1 MKIAAI
7 LNMPLFALGFR
18 VFFLIAGLAAMGLML
33 IWGGLYGGWFK
44 IDSYYSGMLWHAHE
58 MLVGY
63 AAAVIAGFLLTAVRN
78 WTGKP
83 TPVNGKLA
91 ALAVLWL
98 LGRLLPLFTPA
109 VPGILA
115 AAVDWAFLPVLA
127 WQIGSP
133 IVRARHFKSL
143 VFSVLLLLMAAG
155 NGLIHAEVLGFFPET
170 SGTGVK
176 IIVMTIILMILVI
189 AGRVFPFF
197 TERGLPGAKPRRNTV
212 ADTLAVASA
221 LLVFTVD
228 LSAIAG
234 KLLAFSAVAA
244 AIFNLARLIGWYDSR
259 IWRVPLLWVL
269 YTGYA
274 WIVAGFVLTA
284 LSAYSMVIP
293 SLALH
298 AFTIGGIGVLT
309 LGMMSRVALGHTGR
323 ELKASMAT
331 AAGFVLIN
339 LAVLVRVAAPLVL
352 PTWYADS
359 VYLAMVLW
367 LTAFALFLGVNAP
380 MLVRPRPDGRPG

>member
-1 MKIAAI
+1 
-7 LNMPLFALGFR
+7 MPLFALGFR
-18 VFFLIAGLAAMGLML
+18 VFFLIAGLAAIGLML
-33 IWGGLYGGWFK
+33 IWGGLYGGWLS

-98 LGRLLPLFTPA
+98 LGRLLPFFTPA

-133 IVRARHFKSL
+133 MLQARHFKSL
-143 VFSVLLLLMAAG
+143 VFSGLLLLMAAG
-155 NGLIHAEVLGFFPET
+155 NGLIHAQVLGFFPET

-176 IIVMTIILMILVI
+176 IIVMTIILVILVI

-197 TERGLPGAKPRRNTV
+197 TERGLSGAMPRRSPV

-228 LSAIAG
+228 LFAAAGTFLALSAA
-234 KLLAFSAVAA
+234 AA
-244 AIFNLARLIGWYDSR
+244 AIFNLARLIGWYDNR

-274 WIVAGFVLTA
+274 WIVAGFVLTG
-284 LSAYSMVIP
+284 LSAFSLVIP

-298 AFTIGGIGVLT
+298 ALTIGGIGVLT

-323 ELKASMAT
+323 ELKASMAM

-339 LAVLVRVAAPLVL
+339 LAVLVRVAAPLAL
-352 PTWYADS
+352 PAWYTDS
-359 VYLAMVLW
+359 VYLAMGLW
-367 LTAFALFLGVNAP
+367 MAAFALFLLVNAP